1 MPDGAEGPA
10 AVLVE
15 INTLCRGDTG
25 QHPSVRPLRRSVYR
39 QGLRSNCCRQM
50 LCSLSRGRWVMKEAV
65 GVAVQEEVTFVN
77 MSRDGVNSEDASE
90 SFE

>member
-1 MPDGAEGPA
+1 
-10 AVLVE
+10 
-15 INTLCRGDTG
+15 
-25 QHPSVRPLRRSVYR
+25 
-39 QGLRSNCCRQM
+39 
-50 LCSLSRGRWVMKEAV
+50 MKEAV